1 MFGVLTLVSSLAGV
15 VGGAW
20 LAQKLRPRYATA
32 DPLVCGVGLLAS
44 APPLL
49 VCLSFSRGPAA
60 VTYAVYFL
68 GGWLLNLNWAITG
81 DLMLVRS
88 SEYFALRVLT
98 RFDRELSSVA
108 SRSNDSL
115 TSLLLISSLKRYQ

>member
-44 APPLL
+44 APPLFACLL
-49 VCLSFSRGPAA
+49 VARGPAA
-60 VTYAVYFL
+60 VTYAVYFF

-98 RFDRELSSVA
+98 RFDR
-108 SRSNDSL
+108 
-115 TSLLLISSLKRYQ
+115 